1 MRQSYIIAVTT
12 GCVLLIVY
20 ATLTSHSGRP
30 VLLSLHES
38 LWVVIFERF
47 AAYLVLGFLLS
58 RLFPGHMIR
67 TCAIVVAIAISLEL
81 LQALQPDRDPAAT
94 DALQK
99 ATGGIVG
106 VLISRWLPL
115 QRRK

>member
-1 MRQSYIIAVTT
+1 MIAVTVA
-12 GCVLLIVY
+12 CLLLIGY

-30 VLLSLHES
+30 VLLGRHES
-38 LWVVIFERF
+38 LGVVIFERF

-58 RLFPGHMIR
+58 WLFPGRMIL
-67 TCAIVVAIAISLEL
+67 TCAIVAGIAISLEL
-81 LQALQPDRDPAAT
+81 LQDCGDRDPAAL

-106 VLISRWLPL
+106 VLASRWLSL
-115 QRRK
+115 QHRK

>member
-1 MRQSYIIAVTT
+1 MRQICIIAVTIA
-12 GCVLLIVY
+12 CLLLIGY

-30 VLLSLHES
+30 VLLGRHES
-38 LWVVIFERF
+38 LEVVIFERF

-58 RLFPGHMIR
+58 WLFPGRMIL
-67 TCAIVVAIAISLEL
+67 TCAIVAGIAISLEL
-81 LQALQPDRDPAAT
+81 LQGLRPDRDPAAL

-106 VLISRWLPL
+106 VLASRWLSL
-115 QRRK
+115 QHRK